1 MNWLQ
6 DGDGNE
12 QSLAVMAGEG
22 MEHTVAALQSGHGRT
37 QVFLRSAQS
46 VSPSDI
52 AVDHHSDSKLMF
64 AKEDSGIVGI
74 QGFRLFRLL
83 GIPLGIQDCS
93 GIFICLTINRLP
105 IFRAYRTN
113 M

>member
-1 MNWLQ
+1 MTWLQ

-22 MEHTVAALQSGHGRT
+22 MEHTVAALQSSHGTT

-52 AVDHHSDSKLMF
+52 TVDHNNDSKLMF
-64 AKEDSGIVGI
+64 AKDFASSGI
-74 QGFRLFRLL
+74 LM
-83 GIPLGIQDCS
+83 
-93 GIFICLTINRLP
+93 CLVVKRLP
-105 IFRAYRTN
+105 FCRPYRTN
-113 M
+113 LQFLNSTMCLSGQQLTFF

>member
-1 MNWLQ
+1 MTWLQ

-22 MEHTVAALQSGHGRT
+22 MEHTVAALQSSHGTT

-52 AVDHHSDSKLMF
+52 TVDDHNNDSKLMF
-64 AKEDSGIVGI
+64 AKDFASSGI
-74 QGFRLFRLL
+74 LM
-83 GIPLGIQDCS
+83 
-93 GIFICLTINRLP
+93 CLAVKRLP
-105 IFRAYRTN
+105 FCGPYRTN
-113 M
+113 L

>member
-1 MNWLQ
+1 MTWLQ

-22 MEHTVAALQSGHGRT
+22 MEHTVAALQSSHGTT

-52 AVDHHSDSKLMF
+52 TVDHHSDSKLLF
-64 AKEDSGIVGI
+64 AWDDAG
-74 QGFRLFRLL
+74 
-83 GIPLGIQDCS
+83 S
-93 GIFICLTINRLP
+93 GIFMCVAINLFTIL
-105 IFRAYRTN
+105 
-113 M
+113 